1 MIDLLKLAGT
11 WFSNKLCWNI
21 NKQIALNLLKFH
33 LKGESIL
40 MDFCISCG
48 SELCKYERNRSECWE
63 CMDTTTEAYTEE
75 E

>member
-1 MIDLLKLAGT
+1 MLFK
-11 WFSNKLCWNI
+11 NI
-21 NKQIALNLLKFH
+21 H

-40 MDFCISCG
+40 MDICISCG
-48 SELCKYERNRSECWE
+48 KELSRYEKNRSECWE